1 MSATVTL
8 TIPNKAKHIAHRA
21 RLETKHRTYETSINE
36 LTITRRDL
44 LTRQQQRAVALI
56 TLVDAV
62 TTLENYRRDV
72 GDFNQKCQTTQNR
85 IDINND
91 ELQKLLDRITTE
103 IAQAEAEKAVADATA
118 AKTAADQAATLQ
130 NAKNALQAYITT
142 LQDQLSSINEN
153 NIDDI
158 ARQIESSANAIRTL
172 EAGYSDALLSDEA
185 ISQNTKGVI
194 TDFKADAVKDA
205 DSAISRLN
213 ELKREFDQGKSNV
226 TNDLRARIQALE
238 AVAGDV
244 NVTADQ
250 ITTALV
256 GDKTAPTLDNSL
268 GKTKTH
274 LGALATKFAKNAT
287 MSFGSR
293 KNQIDQMI
301 AADMAAFEEKRK
313 ITEEYQKIM
322 SILDSD
328 DFKRK
333 EKEVEN
339 NITKARDAMGAAFNA
354 NLSSMLDKLNKNL
367 QFGIAI
373 TNLNTSISSLE
384 TELQASPLEEKLR
397 YLQEKSAEIQL
408 PIDIAQIQAR
418 LERINAAKLE
428 YDRLN
433 GIQQARGAE
442 LTVER
447 KPVPPTGPRPTEL
460 PDRPHYSRPPT
471 TSDDNEADS
480 TSVPIEQKRIPGR
493 MYSIF
498 IPTPTQ
504 PTKQAKSVSRLEA
517 ATAGT
522 TDIAEDT
529 IDPTVLEI
537 FVYEDG
543 ESASVGEMDL
553 SDKKGEGGSR
563 RSRRRGQRGGAPK
576 VAKIIKI
583 SEITPEIQN
592 LFLSFKS
599 PSDVLSPD
607 FLKKIEEH
615 ASSKII
621 AIPQDID
628 NEMTKVKPDEL
639 IYSTDDTP
647 FFENLGQKASHK
659 TTIEKLMIFLDNSH
673 VRGTQNGKTYR
684 EMYSRL
690 WQFMEY
696 SSGSISVLRSVFS
709 DITDTSQLLSATQ
722 SGITKRRSD
731 LTWLG
736 PTKNELFNILFMEL
750 SKCYNSSGNDDG
762 TYSLFLET
770 QVSMKGQQKYR
781 FMLNWTFLIAF
792 HLYYARQSQPQ
803 NKSGPG
809 YSVLLAEFIEHMY
822 HTFIGWMESLDSTTL
837 KNLFIPLSASS
848 LNYKSGVKKLID
860 SDIKTDAT
868 LAPLIK
874 DIQIFLCNNG
884 EKGKRE
890 NPRSVKPTTRRV
902 MPAKRGT
909 PPPLAWSPAPPSEP
923 YPGPSELD
931 SESNSESESESDIR
945 PPASNSPLFRRVV
958 VPPLKLPSSS
968 SSSAAESKIQSAR
981 DSRDTKQII
990 PSFATSREH
999 AVANETVD
1007 GGKLPTYP
1015 KPPLRPLSPT
1025 TAKGIRDM
1033 PFTRRLRT
1041 SPRKDETKVG
1051 VGGKRTTRKH
1061 HRSVPSSVLAP
1072 APATRRHHRDNSSS
1086 SQKRTRRQRRASIR
1100 T

>member
-8 TIPNKAKHIAHRA
+8 TIPNKAKHIADRA

-44 LTRQQQRAVALI
+44 LTRQQQTAVALI

-72 GDFNQKCQTTQNR
+72 GEFNQRRETTQNR
-85 IDINND
+85 IHINNG
-91 ELQKLLDRITTE
+91 ELQQLLDRITTE

-118 AKTAADQAATLQ
+118 AKTAADQAAALQ
-130 NAKNALQAYITT
+130 DAKNALQEYITT
-142 LQDQLSSINEN
+142 LQTQLSSINEN
-153 NIDDI
+153 NINDI
-158 ARQIESSANAIRTL
+158 TGQIQSSANTIRTL
-172 EAGYSDALLSDEA
+172 GAGYSDALLLDNA
-185 ISQNTKGVI
+185 ISQDTKGVI
-194 TDFKADAVKDA
+194 TDFKKDTVNDANSYTSNSD
-205 DSAISRLN
+205 I
-213 ELKREFDQGKSNV
+213 LKREFDQAKSKV
-226 TNDLRARIQALE
+226 TDGLRARIQALE
-238 AVAGDV
+238 AVAGGA

-250 ITTALV
+250 ITDALGV
-256 GDKTAPTLDNSL
+256 DKKNPNQDNSL
-268 GKTKTH
+268 GEIKGRATDLAAKIAKKT
-274 LGALATKFAKNAT
+274 
-287 MSFGSR
+287 SSDFGTR
-293 KNQIDQMI
+293 KDQIDQMI
-301 AADMAAFEEKRK
+301 AVDMATFQEKQQ

-322 SILDSD
+322 NILDSD
-328 DFKRK
+328 EFKAK
-333 EKEVEN
+333 EKTIQD
-339 NITKARDAMGAAFNA
+339 NITNAHDAMDAAFDDK
-354 NLSSMLDKLNKNL
+354 LSSMFDKSNKNL
-367 QFGIAI
+367 RFGIAI

-384 TELQASPLEEKLR
+384 TELQASDLEKKLR
-397 YLQEKSAEIQL
+397 YLQEKSAEI
-408 PIDIAQIQAR
+408 IDIAPIQAR
-418 LERINAAKLE
+418 IDTLNAAKRE

-433 GIQQARGAE
+433 GIQQARAAE
-442 LTVER
+442 LSAER

-460 PDRPHYSRPPT
+460 PPRSNRL
-471 TSDDNEADS
+471 SLDDKEAADS
-480 TSVPIEQKRIPGR
+480 TSAPIEPKRNPGR
-493 MYSIF
+493 RYSIF

-504 PTKQAKSVSRLEA
+504 QTKQTKSGSRVEA

-522 TDIAEDT
+522 VDIAEDT

-537 FVYEDG
+537 FVYEDDK
-543 ESASVGEMDL
+543 SAASVGEMGL
-553 SDKKGEGGSR
+553 SDKKGGSSR
-563 RSRRRGQRGGAPK
+563 RRRRGQRGGAPPPK

-890 NPRSVKPTTRRV
+890 KPLSVKPTTRRV

-909 PPPLAWSPAPPSEP
+909 PPPLAWSPAPPNEP

-931 SESNSESESESDIR
+931 SESNSDSESESEIR

-958 VPPLKLPSSS
+958 VPPLKLPSSSSS